1 MSSFKKITLTNLL
14 TLVIWKC
21 VYDRIVYIVKKV
33 SIFFSKKGFFKG
45 GGHNKFVGCCA
56 RKMCPYTN
64 ALVRPWV

>member
-1 MSSFKKITLTNLL
+1 MSSFKKIALKNLL

-21 VYDRIVYIVKKV
+21 VYDRIVYIVKMV
-33 SIFFSKKGFFKG
+33 SKKGFLR